1 MSTPSRGRPPAS
13 SREVLADAALE
24 LFLECGYEATSITEI
39 TRRVGVSRASFFNY
53 FTSKPQT
60 LWFVL
65 DERLDAL
72 EVALDARD
80 LTFEAALA
88 AAASGNR
95 PDTLALAIVDARTM
109 GAEAELARGR
119 ADRQL
124 RVAHAIAARLE
135 RSGARSLD
143 AQIAGG
149 GYAAALFAAVWSWA
163 ARGAGRHSLNDEIA
177 AALAEAKRLM
187 PGGDLETRSSAR

>member
-1 MSTPSRGRPPAS
+1 MRTPSRGRPPAS

-24 LFLECGYEATSITEI
+24 LFLEFGYEATSITEI

-53 FTSKPQT
+53 FASKPET

-65 DERLDAL
+65 D
-72 EVALDARD
+72 ARIEA
-80 LTFEAALA
+80 FEAALEDREIKFDDALA
-88 AAASGNR
+88 AAVSGDK

-124 RVAHAIAARLE
+124 RVAQAIAARLE
-135 RSGARSLD
+135 REGMRALD
-143 AQIAGG
+143 AAVVGG
-149 GYAAALFAAVWSWA
+149 GYAAAMFTAVWSWA

-177 AALAEAKRLM
+177 AALAEARGIL
-187 PGGDLETRSSAR
+187 GGRSPYAG

>member
-1 MSTPSRGRPPAS
+1 MRTPSRGRPPAS
-13 SREVLADAALE
+13 SREELADAALE
-24 LFLECGYEATSITEI
+24 LFLEFGYEATSITEI

-53 FTSKPQT
+53 FASKSET

-65 DERLDAL
+65 DARIEAFETAL
-72 EVALDARD
+72 EDREI
-80 LTFEAALA
+80 TFDDALA
-88 AAASGNR
+88 AAVNGDK

-124 RVAHAIAARLE
+124 RVAQVIAARLE
-135 RSGARSLD
+135 RESTRALD
-143 AQIAGG
+143 AAVVGG
-149 GYAAALFAAVWSWA
+149 GYAAAMFAAVWSWA

-177 AALAEAKRLM
+177 AALAEARGIL
-187 PGGDLETRSSAR
+187 GDRSPYEG